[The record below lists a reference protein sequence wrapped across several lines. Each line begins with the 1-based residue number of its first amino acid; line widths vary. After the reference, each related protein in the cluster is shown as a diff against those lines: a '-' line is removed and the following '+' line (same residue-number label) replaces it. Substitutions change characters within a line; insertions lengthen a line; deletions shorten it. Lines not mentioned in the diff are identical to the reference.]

1 MCVDFGPVPL
11 IFVGARM
18 LHDNQPVVGDKVVDK
33 KLKQPTILIDYS
45 GETLFPE
52 IRVALKS
59 TEDHI

>member
-1 MCVDFGPVPL
+1 
-11 IFVGARM
+11 M

-52 IRVALKS
+52 IQVALKS
-59 TEDHI
+59 TEDLSS